1 MRDGILCDRR
11 QYEGATDG
19 APATTMPY
27 IALDITDRDAVMK
40 VIQKLQPDA
49 VVHRAAWTA
58 VDMAEDDDKVE
69 IVRAINVGG
78 TQSIA
83 DACKAADC
91 KMLYLSTDYVFV
103 G

>member
-1 MRDGILCDRR
+1 
-11 QYEGATDG
+11 
-19 APATTMPY
+19 MPY

-91 KMLYLSTDYVFV
+91 KMLYLSTDYVFD